1 MRPAAW
7 WLEWP
12 EGLIRVGVV
21 FLVAVTIVAV
31 AVRYPGLVSNLDD
44 RASENSS
51 LSYSDREIA
60 GGNSLVVDQAAVY
73 AARGLIPENETFRVL
88 VSPAYDRGSELT
100 VPYVG
105 SYYRY
110 FLLPRRYSDSAP
122 WIICYQCDPASIGAP
137 VDRVWRGSDN
147 ISILRVRAG

>member
-1 MRPAAW
+1 MRSLAW

-12 EGLIRVGVV
+12 DGLIRVGVV
-21 FLVAVTIVAV
+21 FLVAVTVLSVA
-31 AVRYPGLVSNLDD
+31 ARYPGLLFRLDD

-51 LSYSDREIA
+51 LSYSDREVA

-73 AARGLIPENETFRVL
+73 AARGVIPGNETFRVL
-88 VSPAYDRGSELT
+88 VNPAFEGGSALT

-110 FLLPRRYSDSAP
+110 FLLPRRYSDSAR
-122 WIICYQCDPASIGAP
+122 WIICYDCDFAAVGAP
-137 VDRVWRGSDN
+137 VDVVWRGSDN
-147 ISILRVRAG
+147 ISILRVRGG